1 MCPLLLTQEDS
12 YSLSFFPAGLKRYEC
27 TACFFPNE
35 GSIYSKW
42 MDKTLTFWSSGK
54 SVGYNDNSDFNRISS
69 LKQTTGKKKKSH
81 FAEERVTFQSHVGD
95 CSSGTM
101 VIIEIGSCDLPV
113 LFSTFTAWL
122 FNLSGTLPA
131 VGRKYLYHLNPTP
144 LFPISRTAFLLTR

>member
-1 MCPLLLTQEDS
+1 MPSFADSGRFIFVIFFPCWLKEVWMHCLLLS
-12 YSLSFFPAGLKRYEC
+12 KWR
-27 TACFFPNE
+27 
-35 GSIYSKW
+35 SIYSKW

-81 FAEERVTFQSHVGD
+81 FAEERLTFQSHVGD